1 MSPTTHTDE
10 RWNDS
15 NPDDWRTRS
24 FWLESDP
31 YEPGLP
37 LEGDHR
43 CDVVIVGGGYTGLWT
58 AILLREADPS
68 ITVTVLEA
76 AVVGYGAS
84 GRNGG
89 FAMTMAARGI
99 HDLAQKVGDE
109 AAGATHDAMVDVVT
123 EINKFV
129 ADEGIDADLW
139 PSGNLTVSDGPEQD
153 RRIRNDIETAQRL
166 GLNAFRPVE
175 RDAIGEYVRS
185 DRFRIAHFE
194 EHCSILNPAKLARGL
209 RDAALARG
217 VSIFEMT
224 PVDEIET
231 VGATVEARTPFGVV
245 RADRALIATNAYA
258 QQVPAL
264 RKKIFT
270 IYSYIT
276 LTEPLTSEQWERV
289 GWQHRNG
296 LEDKR
301 FFLHYARP
309 TADGRILWGGR
320 DAPFSPKP
328 PSVERDRD
336 PHVFGRLEETFRWT
350 FPQLSDV
357 TFERG
362 WGGPV
367 CGTVDTIATVRWL
380 KGQRI
385 AYALGYSGHGVAPSR
400 LAAKIS
406 RDLLLGRST
415 DLLSLP
421 FHTHRPIPLPPG
433 GPLRSMTLG
442 RAQRALID
450 LDDHPEKARSLRG
463 RAVNALMRESART

>member
-1 MSPTTHTDE
+1 MSPSPTTDE
-10 RWNDS
+10 RWTDAR
-15 NPDDWRTRS
+15 PDDWRARS

-31 YEPGLP
+31 YEPGP
-37 LEGDHR
+37 RLEGDHR
-43 CDVVIVGGGYTGLWT
+43 CDVVIVGGGYTGLWA

-68 ITVTVLEA
+68 IDVTVLEA
-76 AVVGYGAS
+76 KVVGYGAS

-99 HDLAQKVGDE
+99 HDLAEKVGDE
-109 AAGATHDAMVDVVT
+109 SARATYEAMVEVIT
-123 EINKFV
+123 EIEKFA

-139 PSGNLTVSDGPEQD
+139 PSGNLTVSNGPEQD

-166 GLNAFRPVE
+166 GLDTFLPVE
-175 RDAIGEYVRS
+175 GAAMDEYVRS
-185 DRFRIAHFE
+185 DRFRIGHFE
-194 EHCSILNPAKLARGL
+194 EHTLILNPAKLARGL
-209 RDAALARG
+209 REAAQARG

-231 VGATVEARTPFGVV
+231 VGSTVEARTPFGVV

-258 QQVPAL
+258 QQIPAL
-264 RKKIFT
+264 RRKIFT

-276 LTEPLTSEQWERV
+276 LTEPLTSEHWERV
-289 GWQHRNG
+289 GWQRRNG

-320 DAPFSPKP
+320 DAPFSPHP
-328 PSVERDRD
+328 PNIWCDRD
-336 PHVFGRLEETFRWT
+336 PSVFGRLEETFRWT
-350 FPQLSDV
+350 FPQLADV
-357 TFERG
+357 ELERG

-367 CGTVDTIATVRWL
+367 CGTADTIATVRWL

-406 RDLLLGRST
+406 RDLLLGRKSA
-415 DLLSLP
+415 LVSLP
-421 FHTHRPIPLPPG
+421 FHKHRPIPLPPG
-433 GPLRSMTLG
+433 GPLRSLALG
-442 RAQRALID
+442 HAQGALMD
-450 LDDHPEKARSLRG
+450 LDDHPEQASSLRG
-463 RAVNALMRESART
+463 RAVYALMRESARS